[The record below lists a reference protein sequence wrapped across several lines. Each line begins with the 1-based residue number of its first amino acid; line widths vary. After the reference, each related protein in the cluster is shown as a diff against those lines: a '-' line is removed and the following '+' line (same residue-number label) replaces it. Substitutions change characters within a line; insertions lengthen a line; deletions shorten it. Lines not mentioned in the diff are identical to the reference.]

1 MKSSKFYLLTLIAV
15 IFLSINSQGQ
25 STLKFTFY
33 FETAQSNP
41 ELKEQS
47 RFKSFYKSLDSL
59 SIVSINIKSFCDDRG
74 SSTYNEI
81 LSNDRAAAV
90 KNYLLATSIDSA
102 LIKSSIGMGEIPL
115 DFNSLDLAKQ
125 RRNNRRADLEISVT
139 SLAKGKSKSATTSEP
154 QENLEYPKQK
164 NLLTDS
170 ISVGDKIVLENIL
183 FEGGKRKL
191 LPVSYKAL
199 DQLVSTLK
207 SKTQYHIMILGHV
220 CCANPGQDG
229 VDNDTGIR
237 NLSVVRAQ
245 TIYNYLVKN
254 GIDEKRLQSKGM
266 KGDLPTGLGDYYDR
280 RVEIEITSI
289 NEK

>member
-1 MKSSKFYLLTLIAV
+1 MKSSRFYLLILIAV
-15 IFLSINSQGQ
+15 IFISINSQGQ

-33 FETAQSNP
+33 FETAQSTPDNK
-41 ELKEQS
+41 ELT
-47 RFKSFYKSLDSL
+47 RFRNFYKSLDSL
-59 SIVSINIKSFCDDRG
+59 SIVSINIKAFCDDRG
-74 SSTYNEI
+74 SSTYNQI
-81 LSNDRAAAV
+81 LSNDRATAV
-90 KNYLLATSIDSA
+90 KNYLQGLSIDSA
-102 LIKSSIGMGEIPL
+102 LIKSSIGLGEIQL
-115 DFNSLDLAKQ
+115 VLNSHDPIEQ

-139 SLAKGKSKSATTSEP
+139 SPVMDKSKSSTAFEP
-154 QENLEYPKQK
+154 QGNLEYPKQK

-207 SKTQYHIMILGHV
+207 SKPQYHIMILGHV
-220 CCANPGQDG
+220 CCSDPGLDG
-229 VDNDTGIR
+229 VDHDTGIR

-266 KGDLPTGLGDYYDR
+266 KGEFPTGLGDYFDR
-280 RVEIEITSI
+280 RVEIVITSI

>member
-47 RFKSFYKSLDSL
+47 RFKNFYKSLDSL

-90 KNYLLATSIDSA
+90 KNYLLATSIDSD
-102 LIKSSIGMGEIPL
+102 LIKSSIGMGELQPDL
-115 DFNSLDLAKQ
+115 NSLDIAEQ
-125 RRNNRRADLEISVT
+125 RRNNRRADVEFLVT
-139 SLAKGKSKSATTSEP
+139 SLAKDKSKSSTTSEP
-154 QENLEYPKQK
+154 QGNLEYPKQK

-170 ISVGDKIVLENIL
+170 INVGDKIVLENIL

-207 SKTQYHIMILGHV
+207 SKPQYHIMILGHV

-229 VDNDTGIR
+229 VDHETGLR

-245 TIYNYLVKN
+245 RIYNYLVKN

-266 KGDLPTGLGDYYDR
+266 KGDFPTGLGDYYDR

>member
-1 MKSSKFYLLTLIAV
+1 MKSSRFYLLTLIAA
-15 IFLSINSQGQ
+15 IFISINSHGQ

-33 FETAQSNP
+33 FKTAQSNP
-41 ELKEQS
+41 ENKELS
-47 RFKSFYKSLDSL
+47 RFRTFYKSLDSL
-59 SIVSINIKSFCDDRG
+59 TIVSVNIKGFCDDRG

-81 LSNDRAAAV
+81 LSSNRAVAI
-90 KNYLLATSIDSA
+90 KNYLTSSIDST
-102 LIKSSIGMGEIPL
+102 LIKSAIGMGEIQPDLNSNDL
-115 DFNSLDLAKQ
+115 DKQ
-125 RRNNRRADLEISVT
+125 RRNNRRADLEILVT
-139 SLAKGKSKSATTSEP
+139 SPVKDKSKSATAFEP
-154 QENLEYPKQK
+154 QGNLEYPKQK

-170 ISVGDKIVLENIL
+170 ISVGDKIVLQNIL

-199 DQLVSTLK
+199 DQLISTLK
-207 SKTQYHIMILGHV
+207 SKPQYHIMILGHV
-220 CCANPGQDG
+220 CCSDPGLDG
-229 VDNDTGIR
+229 VDHETGIR

-266 KGDLPTGLGDYYDR
+266 KGEFPTGLGDYFDR

-289 NEK
+289 D